1 MSGSRQVSDV
11 LGRFPGSCESLAES
25 CPHLYNREL
34 TVERPLQNMQ
44 SILARA
50 IEVEIIPRLMLA
62 HRPVPGT
69 RSRRRQAPR
78 QFTDEETKEFA
89 RITVNHDVTVSQA
102 FAEALMEQGATAE
115 QLFTSLFAPAARL
128 MGEMW
133 ERDSLTFSEVAIGLS
148 RINQLIHVFS
158 PFFEGESEAVDAGKS
173 ALLVPL
179 PGEHHS
185 LGVLLVEQFFRRAG
199 WSVWS
204 PSNVSDAQ
212 LITVVK
218 QERFDM
224 VGISVTCHCDLDRVA
239 TLIAAIRG
247 GSLNRDLRIM
257 VGGRLM
263 NEHPE
268 YALRVGAD
276 STDVD
281 GSQAVRRWDGL
292 PAVRARCS

>member
-1 MSGSRQVSDV
+1 MSGARQVSDV
-11 LGRFPGSCESLAES
+11 LGRFPGGCESLAET
-25 CPHLYNREL
+25 CPQLYNRER
-34 TVERPLQNMQ
+34 TGERPLQNMQ

-62 HRPVPGT
+62 HRPTPGT
-69 RSRRRQAPR
+69 RARHRKTVRH
-78 QFTDEETKEFA
+78 FTDEETREFA
-89 RITVNHDVTVSQA
+89 RITVNHDVTVAQA
-102 FAEALMEQGATAE
+102 FAEALMDQGATAE

-128 MGEMW
+128 LGEKW
-133 ERDSLTFSEVAIGLS
+133 EHDSLTFSEVAIGLS

-158 PFFEGESEAVDAGKS
+158 PFFEAETEPVNAGRS

-199 WSVWS
+199 WNVFS
-204 PSNVSDAQ
+204 PSNISDAQ
-212 LITVVK
+212 LVTVVK

-239 TLIAAIRG
+239 SLVAAIRG

-257 VGGRLM
+257 VGGRLF

-281 GSQAVRRWDGL
+281 GSQAVRRWEGQ
-292 PAVRARCS
+292 PVSARCS